1 MRLLLDTHVL
11 LWWLRD
17 DPLLRP
23 QARALIA
30 DSDGEVLFS
39 VVSCWEAS
47 VKHRV
52 GKMEIR
58 GSDLFDLAV
67 EERFF
72 PIGIEAAHLA
82 ELDRLP
88 RIAGHGDPFDHLLLA
103 QAKRENAALMTHDR
117 EMTRYGVN
125 CVGVR

>member
-23 QARALIA
+23 NARAIIA
-30 DSDGEVLFS
+30 DSTGEVLFS

-52 GKMEIR
+52 GKMELC
-58 GSDLFDLAV
+58 GSDLFRMAV
-67 EERFF
+67 SEKFVALGLDRE
-72 PIGIEAAHLA
+72 HLE

-88 RIAGHGDPFDHLLLA
+88 KVAGHGDPFDHLLLA
-103 QAKRENAALMTHDR
+103 QAKRESATLMTHDR
-117 EMTRYGVN
+117 DMTRYGVN

>member
-1 MRLLLDTHVL
+1 MRLLLDTHIL

-17 DPLLRP
+17 NPLLRP
-23 QARALIA
+23 KPRAIIA
-30 DSDGEVLFS
+30 DSVGEVLFS

-47 VKHRV
+47 VKYRI
-52 GKMEIR
+52 GKMELS
-58 GSDLFDLAV
+58 GSDLFHLAV
-67 EERFF
+67 EERFL
-72 PIGIEAAHLA
+72 PLGLEVGHLE

-88 RIAGHGDPFDHLLLA
+88 RVTGHGDPFDHLLLA
-103 QAKRENAALMTHDR
+103 QAKWEKATLMTHDR

>member
-23 QARALIA
+23 NARAVIA

-39 VVSCWEAS
+39 IVSCWEAS
-47 VKHRV
+47 VKNRV
-52 GKMEIR
+52 GKMEIG
-58 GSDLFDLAV
+58 GSDLFQQAV
-67 EERFF
+67 EESFL
-72 PIGIEAAHLA
+72 PLGLGSEHLK

-88 RIAGHGDPFDHLLLA
+88 MVAGHGDPFDHLLLA
-103 QAKRENAALMTHDR
+103 QAKGENATLMTHDR
-117 EMTRYGVN
+117 AMTEYGIP
-125 CVGVR
+125 CIGVR

>member
-23 QARALIA
+23 NARAVIA

-39 VVSCWEAS
+39 IVSCWEAS
-47 VKHRV
+47 VKNRV
-52 GKMEIR
+52 GKMEIG
-58 GSDLFDLAV
+58 GSDLFQQAV
-67 EERFF
+67 EESFL
-72 PIGIEAAHLA
+72 PLGLGSEHLK

-88 RIAGHGDPFDHLLLA
+88 MVAGHGDPFDHLLLA
-103 QAKRENAALMTHDR
+103 QAKRENATLMTHDR
-117 EMTRYGVN
+117 AMTRYGIP
-125 CVGVR
+125 CIGVR